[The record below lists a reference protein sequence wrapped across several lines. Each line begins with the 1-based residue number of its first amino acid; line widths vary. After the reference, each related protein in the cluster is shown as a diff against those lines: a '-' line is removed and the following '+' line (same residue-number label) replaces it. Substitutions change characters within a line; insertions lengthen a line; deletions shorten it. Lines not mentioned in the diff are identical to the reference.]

1 MKWYEK
7 QAADVAHIKNFYEGR
22 RARADFRLNE
32 RVGLACDINTAGGT
46 LQRTAEGKI
55 VEAKTDGSYVVD
67 FGRHGK
73 HLFEAEVAAKALYAI
88 RKSDM
93 RGSIRKTLATQVD
106 EALTPGHRVK
116 DADGRQYFIEQA
128 DVFGR
133 TFQCLDERG
142 RTRVLSK
149 HEVEPV
155 NEAEALP
162 GGNPLALAPGSTV
175 VVRGINPALNNIRA
189 RAILP
194 AEASGIVGQT
204 GILGFAYYPAGQ
216 GSTMYRVILQSG
228 GMKDFSMEE
237 LAPAGGMMQAN
248 ESVVGKRINTS
259 RDGIS
264 PAALAVARTAGAAGE
279 AVGRGIR
286 NKISGKPSGFGVAVT
301 TPAKGGSVTRSVG
314 TYDDET
320 ASKTRLGVQVTR
332 PVKGGT
338 VTRSVGVGMKPTPPS
353 KDAPSSG
360 GACPHCGK

>member
-88 RKSDM
+88 RKPDM
-93 RGSIRKTLATQVD
+93 RESIRKTLATQVD

-133 TFQCLDERG
+133 TFQCIDEKG

-149 HEVEPV
+149 HEVTAV
-155 NEAEALP
+155 NEEEALP

-237 LAPAGGMMQAN
+237 LAPAGQMIQAN
-248 ESVVGKRINTS
+248 ESMRGPGWLSEPSTYVDKDGNSILTRDEYSRNQSKKIFADKVAGAVGKIFGS
-259 RDGIS
+259 KS
-264 PAALAVARTAGAAGE
+264 KA
-279 AVGRGIR
+279 
-286 NKISGKPSGFGVAVT
+286 PS
-301 TPAKGGSVTRSVG
+301 
-314 TYDDET
+314 
-320 ASKTRLGVQVTR
+320 
-332 PVKGGT
+332 
-338 VTRSVGVGMKPTPPS
+338 PPS
-353 KDAPSSG
+353 KEAPSFPR
-360 GACPHCGK
+360 ACPHCGK

>member
-32 RVGLACDINTAGGT
+32 RVGLSCDINTAAGV
-46 LQRTAEGKI
+46 LSRTAEGQI
-55 VEAKTDGSYVVD
+55 VETHDDGSYVVD
-67 FGRHGK
+67 FGRSGK
-73 HLFEAEVAAKALYAI
+73 HLFAPETAAKALYAI

-93 RGSIRKTLATQVD
+93 RESIRRTMSMQVD
-106 EALTPGHRVK
+106 ESFTAGHRVK
-116 DADGRQYFIEQA
+116 DLDGRQYFIEQTDA
-128 DVFGR
+128 FGR
-133 TFQCLDERG
+133 TFQCIDEKG

-149 HEVEPV
+149 HEVEAV
-155 NEAEALP
+155 NEEEALP

-237 LAPAGGMMQAN
+237 LAPAGQMIQAN
-248 ESVVGKRINTS
+248 ESMRGLTGSAMERPEYVDQDGRPILS
-259 RDGIS
+259 RD
-264 PAALAVARTAGAAGE
+264 E
-279 AVGRGIR
+279 YNR
-286 NKISGKPSGFGVAVT
+286 NKIKKIVADKVGGAIGTIFGSKSKAPS
-301 TPAKGGSVTRSVG
+301 
-314 TYDDET
+314 
-320 ASKTRLGVQVTR
+320 
-332 PVKGGT
+332 
-338 VTRSVGVGMKPTPPS
+338 PPS
-353 KDAPSSG
+353 KDAPSGG